1 MRALL
6 PLGQEAVRRGHAV
19 LLHIDL
25 VRVNERV
32 LSRRSLAGG
41 RRRLAWMSW
50 CSDPQLLSSG

>member
-1 MRALL
+1 
-6 PLGQEAVRRGHAV
+6 